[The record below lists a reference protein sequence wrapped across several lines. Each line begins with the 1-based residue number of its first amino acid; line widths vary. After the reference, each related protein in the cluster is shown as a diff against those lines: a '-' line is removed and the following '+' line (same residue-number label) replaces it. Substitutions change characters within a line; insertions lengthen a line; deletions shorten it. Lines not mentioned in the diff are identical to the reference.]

1 MQFSKGDRISTLDA
15 FSGAIA
21 AFGGRNKKA
30 VVLNADTGI
39 DSKTGKFENLYPD
52 RHFNFGNAEANMVNT
67 AAGFAARG
75 KTPFAVGHAI
85 FVTGKPWEHIRN
97 SICLP
102 NLNVKLIGTHA
113 GLLTGEEGA
122 IFQAIEDIA
131 IMRAIPNM
139 KVVSPADAVE
149 TYYAIDE
156 MMRDFGPTYLRLGHP
171 DVPVLYSAEHRFRIG
186 YGDILNFGEDI
197 SLIATGTMVH
207 IAMEAADR
215 LEKEKSIRAMV
226 VNMSSIKPID
236 EKLVLDCAKK
246 TKMVFTLEDHGTT
259 GGLGSAVSDFLIEKF
274 PVKVHKIGMEK
285 FGESGKPADLYK
297 KYALNSQGVFETVN
311 SYLRDLKL

>member
-1 MQFSKGDRISTLDA
+1 MQFVKGDRVSTLEA
-15 FSGAIA
+15 FSDAIA
-21 AFGGRNKKA
+21 AFGGRNKK
-30 VVLNADTGI
+30 VVVMDADTSI

-75 KTPFAVGHAI
+75 KVPFASSHAI
-85 FVTGKPWEHIRN
+85 FITGKPWEHIRN

-113 GLLTGEEGA
+113 GILTGEEGA
-122 IFQAIEDIA
+122 IFQALEDIS

-139 KVVSPADAVE
+139 KVISPADAVE
-149 TYYAIDE
+149 TYLAVEE
-156 MMRDFGPTYLRLGHP
+156 MMKDFGPAYLRLGHLE
-171 DVPVLYSAEHRFRIG
+171 VPVIYTNEHQFRIG

-207 IAMEAADR
+207 IAMETAEL
-215 LEKEKSIRAMV
+215 LEKEKGIRAMV

-236 EKLVLDCAKK
+236 EKLILDCAKK
-246 TKMVFTLEDHGTT
+246 TKTIITLEDHGTI
-259 GGLGSAVSDFLIEKF
+259 GGLGSAVSEVVSEKY
-274 PVKVHKIGMEK
+274 PTRVHRIGMEK
-285 FGESGKPADLYK
+285 FGESGKAPDLYK
-297 KYALNSQGVFETVN
+297 KYALDSQGVFEKILEQI
-311 SYLRDLKL
+311 S